1 MMKIKVYLNSQPS
14 SLNKK
19 NKESIMKF
27 IHLLIL
33 SIGLFFLCSCAMFY
47 GKQSTSAPVMLS
59 PKPLAVP
66 VGKNW
71 QVIEE
76 APKLSDERGRLP
88 FQTEQ
93 SLQPEGAK
101 SASPAD
107 NRKIETNR

>member
-1 MMKIKVYLNSQPS
+1 MKI
-14 SLNKK
+14 
-19 NKESIMKF
+19 

-33 SIGLFFLCSCAMFY
+33 SSGLCSLCSCAMFY
-47 GKQSTSAPVMLS
+47 NKQSASDTAVQS

-76 APKLSDERGRLP
+76 APKISDERGRLP

-93 SLQPEGAK
+93 SLQPEGTK
-101 SASPAD
+101 PVSPAD
-107 NRKIETNR
+107 NRKIEMPR

>member
-1 MMKIKVYLNSQPS
+1 MKI
-14 SLNKK
+14 
-19 NKESIMKF
+19 
-27 IHLLIL
+27 IHLLIV
-33 SIGLFFLCSCAMFY
+33 SIALFPLCSCTMFY
-47 GKQSTSAPVMLS
+47 GKQSTPAASVQS

-71 QVIEE
+71 QIIEE

-101 SASPAD
+101 SAAPVD
-107 NRKIETNR
+107 NRKIETVR

>member
-1 MMKIKVYLNSQPS
+1 
-14 SLNKK
+14 
-19 NKESIMKF
+19 MKF
-27 IHLLIL
+27 IHLLIT
-33 SIGLFFLCSCAMFY
+33 SIGLFLLCSCTMFY
-47 GKQSTSAPVMLS
+47 ERQSVPEPMVQS
-59 PKPLAVP
+59 PKPLSVP
-66 VGKNW
+66 IGKNW

-107 NRKIETNR
+107 NRKIETLR

>member
-1 MMKIKVYLNSQPS
+1 
-14 SLNKK
+14 
-19 NKESIMKF
+19 MKF
-27 IHLLIL
+27 IHLLIV
-33 SIGLFFLCSCAMFY
+33 SVALFSLCSCTMFY
-47 GKQSTSAPVMLS
+47 GKHSTPASEMQS

-76 APKLSDERGRLP
+76 APKLRDERGRLP

-101 SASPAD
+101 TPSPAD
-107 NRKIETNR
+107 DRKIETDR